1 MKDDYWT
8 LFCITGEPVFYL
20 LYRRGTEQKEEQRTA
35 WCGKEAQLI

>member
-20 LYRRGTEQKEEQRTA
+20 LYRCEAEQEDTTA
-35 WCGKEAQLI
+35 WCASQAQLV